1 MNKIDNQSD
10 FLFYQ
15 SGDGIIKIQVIVD
28 QDNDTIWVTQ
38 RAMAEIFDIDVSG
51 ITKHIKNIFESQELD
66 EDSNVQK
73 LHIANSAKPVHY
85 YNLNVII
92 SVGYRVNSYK
102 ATQFRIWATNVLKE
116 YLTKGFA
123 LDDDRLKQ
131 GKSLFGKD
139 YFDELLERI
148 REIRA
153 SERRFYQ
160 KITDIYAQCSI
171 DYDAKAPISRK
182 FFATVQNKLEYAITH
197 HTAPEIIKLRANAG
211 RPNMGLTSWKNDK
224 KGGKILKSD
233 VTVAKN
239 YLSHEEISEL
249 NHIVNMYLDYAELQ
263 AKRNNTMKMSDWVV
277 KLDTFLTFNEYDLL
291 KDSGK
296 IRKAVA
302 DQFAERE
309 YKKFRV
315 IQDREYVS
323 DFDKAVEQIKTT
335 GKLPSPPKMP
345 SIKEA
350 LGKTNLSGFNEDLKA
365 ALDYDPKD
373 DE

>member
-102 ATQFRIWATNVLKE
+102 ATQFRIWATDVLKE